1 MEGVQGDLKLEYGPF
16 KQRLYQD
23 GREIERQGRFN
34 PKYYV
39 TNTNGEKEEIKIVY
53 GFDFVHV
60 AVFRGQKIDLE
71 ERLSTRE
78 YIVGGLPVLLI
89 FLGGLIGAVFGFV
102 GATFNYNYMRQ
113 EKSFMKQLLVSL
125 GVSVFCYVAYFH
137 IWDLLF
143 PDSAPAWFT
152 TFTNDQITISQSI
165 PLLFIFL
172 KTHLG
177 QII

>member
-1 MEGVQGDLKLEYGPF
+1 MSNGNQSFLFIFVNRLNSKTNKYGERVKFYVGRRTRRFEIEYGPF

-125 GVSVFCYVAYFH
+125 GVSVFCYVAYF
-137 IWDLLF
+137 IFGICFNLL
-143 PDSAPAWFT
+143 
-152 TFTNDQITISQSI
+152 IR
-165 PLLFIFL
+165 
-172 KTHLG
+172 G
-177 QII
+177 

>member
-1 MEGVQGDLKLEYGPF
+1 MVRELNFTLEGVQGDLKLEYGPF

-89 FLGGLIGAVFGFV
+89 FLGGSIGAVFGFV

-125 GVSVFCYVAYFH
+125 GVSVFCYVAYF
-137 IWDLLF
+137 IFGICFNLL
-143 PDSAPAWFT
+143 
-152 TFTNDQITISQSI
+152 IR
-165 PLLFIFL
+165 
-172 KTHLG
+172 G
-177 QII
+177 